1 MSMNN
6 SNGTIGN
13 RTRDLPSCSAD
24 SNLYVTNWTIVQ
36 TRDSSVQAR
45 SNNKIQ
51 FFAQYLFFKAAESYQ
66 NQEKFEI
73 SKQSIISLVF
83 TVGNLGD
90 MSYVTC
96 YRSLV
101 FYNSKSVTE
110 VKRTYRLTQKNR
122 NKE

>member
-1 MSMNN
+1 LLN
-6 SNGTIGN
+6 IYFLK
-13 RTRDLPSCSAD
+13 LP
-24 SNLYVTNWTIVQ
+24 NPI
-36 TRDSSVQAR
+36 RI
-45 SNNKIQ
+45 K
-51 FFAQYLFFKAAESYQ
+51 
-66 NQEKFEI
+66 EKFEI